1 MNETVIYLVRHGQS
15 EGNRENRM
23 RGRCDFPLTEEG
35 KQQAIALAKISKEWN
50 LSAIFTSPLIR
61 AKKTAEYIGR
71 EYELNPEIDEGFCN
85 IKLNHPIIGK

>member
-23 RGRCDFPLTEEG
+23 RGRCDFPLTEVGE
-35 KQQAIALAKISKEWN
+35 QQAITLAKISKEWN

-71 EYELNPEIDEGFCN
+71 ESELNPEIDEGFCN
-85 IKLNHPIIGK
+85 IKLNHLITGK